1 MIPKIIHQIWIGP
14 RPAPEKLMATWKEK
28 NPSFEYIRWPLK
40 HTQCVKK
47 PYKSSIILISS

>member
-28 NPSFEYIRWPLK
+28 NPSFEYIRWSEKEFEARQL
-40 HTQCVKK
+40 HFSCLNR
-47 PYKSSIILISS
+47 IH